1 MHYEV
6 VLIPALA
13 GYWVIKNIYLFNDP
27 FAGKSNQQVL
37 FESSLIGGMLLAF
50 SWGFVRTLEEGF
62 ESGGPLQ
69 YVDLLWRNGD
79 TPEYASVLI
88 VTVLFAILARI
99 YGNIKISKEEADYY
113 WAIMNE
119 RAGAR
124 LLREAFENSMLIE
137 VLMENGESYIG
148 FPEADPITM
157 GYEGD
162 VMFIPSY
169 YGQRDP
175 NNNHLNI
182 TAKCSEIAAENR
194 MVLKLEKIVLI
205 RLFVPENNTI
215 NWFN

>member
-13 GYWVIKNIYLFNDP
+13 GYWSIKNIYLFNDP

-37 FESSLIGGMLLAF
+37 FESALIGGVVLAF
-50 SWGFVRTLEEGF
+50 SWVFVRVLAENF

-88 VTVLFAILARI
+88 VTVLFAIVASI

-113 WAIMNE
+113 WAIKNE
-119 RAGAR
+119 KAGAR
-124 LLREAFENSMLIE
+124 LLREAFENSILTE

-148 FPEADPITM
+148 FPEADPTTI

-162 VMFIPSY
+162 VTFVPSF

-194 MVLKLEKIVLI
+194 VVLKTDKIMAI

>member
-13 GYWVIKNIYLFNDP
+13 GYWIIKNIYLFNDP

-37 FESSLIGGMLLAF
+37 FESALIGGVLLAS
-50 SWGFVRTLEEGF
+50 SWVFVRALEEIF

-69 YVDLLWRNGD
+69 YVDLLWRNGA

-88 VTVLFAILARI
+88 VTVLFAIVSRI
-99 YGNIKISKEEADYY
+99 YGNIKISKEEANYY

-119 RAGAR
+119 KASAR
-124 LLREAFENSMLIE
+124 ILRESFEKSILAE
-137 VLMENGESYIG
+137 VLMENGDSYIG
-148 FPEADPITM
+148 FPEADPTTM
-157 GYEGD
+157 SYEGD
-162 VMFIPSY
+162 VTFVPSF

-194 MVLKLEKIVLI
+194 VVLKMDKIMLI